1 MQQQKVSASLL
12 GALALTGAVA
22 LGLSFTPQ
30 DQAAPTRRIT
40 VRGSATVPL
49 DGDTLELRL
58 VVTGEGELASD
69 AHGVF
74 GTNRARTIEAFHGL
88 GIEGLE
94 VRGLGRALAYE
105 PPEEAGD
112 SVNQRVYY
120 GAGVV
125 HIDGAQYWEVLLV
138 TVPGQAALDAETRG
152 DVLARLVD
160 AAVDNG
166 VELLGGQ
173 RLPDNRASARF
184 GYAGDAPARYLP
196 ADRAAV
202 ERQAYLDAIENA
214 RDLAGAIAAAE
225 GAAVGAPLTVDL
237 QPTTVV
243 YRRGTQGAS
252 YSSSSNSVPPEP
264 DAGSHGAVRAMVT
277 VGFQLE

>member
-1 MQQQKVSASLL
+1 MKQQHVSGSLL
-12 GALALTGAVA
+12 SALALTGALA
-22 LGLSFTPQ
+22 LGLSFSSQ
-30 DQAAPTRRIT
+30 DQAPNRRIT

-49 DGDTLELRL
+49 DGDVLELRL

-74 GTNRARTIEAFHGL
+74 STNRARTIEAFNAL

-94 VRGLGRALAYE
+94 VQGLGRALAYE
-105 PPEEAGD
+105 PPEKAGD
-112 SVNQRVYY
+112 AGNQRVYY
-120 GAGVV
+120 GNGVV

-152 DVLARLVD
+152 DVLAQVVD

-173 RLPDNRASARF
+173 RLPENRASARF
-184 GYAGDAPARYLP
+184 GYAGDAPAQYLP

-202 ERQAYLDAIENA
+202 ERRAYLAAIENA
-214 RDLAGAIAAAE
+214 RNLARELAAAE
-225 GAAVGAPLTVDL
+225 GGAVGAPLTVDL

-243 YRRGTQGAS
+243 FRRGTQGAY
-252 YSSSSNSVPPEP
+252 YSAQNNTVQPEP
-264 DAGSHGAVRAMVT
+264 EAGSHGAVRATVT
-277 VGFQLE
+277 VGFQLQ